1 MYIMALGVTD
11 PLKGALLLLCFGTGT
26 LIPLLTFGIFA
37 SALSGKTQ
45 NQLMAVS
52 GILVILMGLMMTDR
66 GLKMTQS
73 GYNFGAIVERF
84 STPRVT
90 DSAIIR

>member
-1 MYIMALGVTD
+1 
-11 PLKGALLLLCFGTGT
+11 
-26 LIPLLTFGIFA
+26 
-37 SALSGKTQ
+37 
-45 NQLMAVS
+45 VS

-84 STPRVT
+84 STPHAE
-90 DSAIIR
+90 DSAIMR